1 MLFFWACMY
10 MAVGQNNE
18 SKQEINDENNVDE
31 VYKIEDNNN
40 EEDGIEYEGDEEVE
54 RQQLEGFMKL
64 DNTTQLTCMKYYIL

>member
-10 MAVGQNNE
+10 MDVGQNNE
-18 SKQEINDENNVDE
+18 SKQEINDENNVVE

-54 RQQLEGFMKL
+54 R
-64 DNTTQLTCMKYYIL
+64 